1 MTLRARP
8 PGMREPFP
16 NKCFVL
22 VKSLE
27 RRDDPQGHTSRDEPP
42 APASGMKN
50 ERPLWRFPAPD
61 PRLPPPPS
69 ILCVGMAPSRPYLTQ
84 KDEPRFPPI
93 KSTSR
98 VIPEPGETLAA
109 PSVPGRPGRSLNAR
123 MEEFRGGKDSAWQPP
138 HPGRDWSPDE
148 VFLSQRNSSLHCCG
162 CCQSLPFE
170 FNSQTP
176 RWSR

>member
-1 MTLRARP
+1 MEGDKLGQLIRS
-8 PGMREPFP
+8 GREPFP

-123 MEEFRGGKDSAWQPP
+123 MEEFRVGQLIRS
-138 HPGRDWSPDE
+138 GRE
-148 VFLSQRNSSLHCCG
+148 RLSLAAAASREGL
-162 CCQSLPFE
+162 E
-170 FNSQTP
+170 P
-176 RWSR
+176 R